1 MHKIN
6 RRHFLAAG
14 AGAALLPAVTAKSPP
29 SQDDRAQMKA
39 RIDVNA
45 PVEDNLIANYLRPK
59 RLSVAVGATEP
70 FCALHFSDSHVSM
83 ADAADLLWGTSKE
96 LRLYEARNNGQSGD
110 AGFPFAVQTLAAVI
124 AYAKRRGIPLLN
136 TGDVVDFRSEAN
148 ISCLARSLKGVDIF
162 SSLGNHEG
170 RGLHASKLLPQSQA
184 DDDALRLRFEQA
196 IGNPLLVASRI
207 INGVKFV
214 AFDNCGLA
222 RHRRAEQFARIK
234 AEFEEGLP
242 SVLMCHMPP
251 FSVALHEAK
260 CEHHV
265 RVGRSRPAAGN
276 LNAYY
281 MMDVPFEKSGASS
294 DMKRILD
301 FLRGRKNLKAIL
313 CGHLHMEWH
322 GIFGDG
328 VPVHIAGRGFDGE
341 CYEISFT

>member
-1 MHKIN
+1 MHEIS

-14 AGAALLPAVTAKSPP
+14 AGAALLPAAIAAQPGA
-29 SQDDRAQMKA
+29 DDPEKMKE

-45 PVEDNLIANYLRPK
+45 PVADNLIGKYLKPRQITI
-59 RLSVAVGATEP
+59 AAGAEAP
-70 FCALHFSDSHVSM
+70 FAALHFSDSHISM
-83 ADAADLLWGTSKE
+83 ADAADILWGTSKE
-96 LRLYEARNNGQSGD
+96 LRLYEARNNGASGNG
-110 AGFPFAVQTLAAVI
+110 GFPFAVQSLAAVI
-124 AYAKRRGIPLLN
+124 AYAKRKYLHLLN
-136 TGDVVDFRSEAN
+136 TGDIIDFRSEAN
-148 ISCLARSLKGVDIF
+148 IACIARSLNGLDIF

-170 RGLHASKLLPQSQA
+170 RGLHASDLLPKNQT
-184 DDDALRLRFEQA
+184 DDDALRVRFEQA
-196 IGNPLLVASRI
+196 IGNPLFVASRI

-222 RHRRAEQFARIK
+222 RYHRAEQFERIK
-234 AEFEEGLP
+234 AEFETGHP
-242 SVLMCHMPP
+242 TVLMCHMPP
-251 FSVALHEAK
+251 FSQALHEAK
-260 CEHHV
+260 CAHHAQT
-265 RVGRSRPAAGN
+265 GRSRPAANN

-328 VPVHIAGRGFDGE
+328 VPVHVAGRGFNGE
-341 CYEISFT
+341 CYEIAFS